1 MAPDRTPDW
10 MLDRS
15 RLWNGVEAV
24 EKRKDAQLAREVEIS
39 LPRELGAEDRR
50 ALVEGYVR
58 EHFVSQGMIADVSLH
73 RGHSAAGREQPPA
86 QVMTTMRAT
95 TGEGL
100 GKNNRDWI
108 ARQRLEEWPVPVAA
122 LTHQAPRLARG
133 V

>member
-58 EHFVSQGMIADVSLH
+58 EHFVSQGLIADVSLH
-73 RGHSAAGREQPPA
+73 RGHSAEGQEPPTPH
-86 QVMTTMRAT
+86 VMLTLRDL
-95 TGEGL
+95 TGEGFCQTT
-100 GKNNRDWI
+100 RDWN
-108 ARQRLEEWPVPVAA
+108 ASER
-122 LTHQAPRLARG
+122 HG
-133 V
+133 G